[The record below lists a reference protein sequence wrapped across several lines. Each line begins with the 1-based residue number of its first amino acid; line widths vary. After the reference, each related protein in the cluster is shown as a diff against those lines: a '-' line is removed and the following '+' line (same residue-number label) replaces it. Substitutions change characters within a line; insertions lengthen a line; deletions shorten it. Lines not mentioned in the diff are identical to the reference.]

1 MGPGFINSGNS
12 QLVRVYTQR
21 MSLLVPC
28 TILGRRSVSALTSKQ
43 AVGLSGR
50 GRNVRRLTTNS
61 NVEPSSS
68 SGESVVATP
77 TPRHVL
83 SSYERF
89 VVRITRSY
97 SGTDIPTTMGP
108 EAMDRINSRFRIGLM
123 VVMMVFTLGMSLYAI
138 RQGKREKAAGSSEMV
153 YAKNRSRYK

>member
-1 MGPGFINSGNS
+1 M
-12 QLVRVYTQR
+12 
-21 MSLLVPC
+21 
-28 TILGRRSVSALTSKQ
+28 SALTSKQ

-61 NVEPSSS
+61 NIEPSSS

-97 SGTDIPTTMGP
+97 SGTDIPTTMGY
-108 EAMDRINSRFRIGLM
+108 DFVIWK
-123 VVMMVFTLGMSLYAI
+123 TCY
-138 RQGKREKAAGSSEMV
+138 
-153 YAKNRSRYK
+153 NRSSSTVKQAVD